1 MITVW
6 KWRLHA
12 VSFMLKTTLLRKRKH
27 QEPVFVV
34 YFLTLFFT
42 TVPFQISTVLSQ
54 ENPRV
59 RIIKETD

>member
-1 MITVW
+1 
-6 KWRLHA
+6 
-12 VSFMLKTTLLRKRKH
+12 MLSVLMRKTTLLRKRKH